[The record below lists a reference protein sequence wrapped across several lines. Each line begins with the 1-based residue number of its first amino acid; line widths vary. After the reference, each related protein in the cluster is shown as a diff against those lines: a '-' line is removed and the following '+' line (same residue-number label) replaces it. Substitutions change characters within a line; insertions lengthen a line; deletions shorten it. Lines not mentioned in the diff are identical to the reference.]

1 MPNKGKSK
9 SKKYR
14 KVTQARPQRGESIE
28 KRPEEIQSRES
39 FGHWE
44 MDSVLPGKGG
54 KKTLLVLTERR
65 TRAELIRLL
74 EDHTAESV
82 VKALNRIE
90 RKIGSEKFSK
100 IFKSI
105 TIDNG
110 PEFSDCD
117 GMEKSCIK
125 AGNRTKVYYC
135 HPYSAYERGSNENQ
149 NKMIRR
155 HYPKGT
161 NFDNLTAKDIKKLE
175 SWINNYPR
183 EMFNFYSSADL
194 LEACLNEVF
203 SA

>member
-1 MPNKGKSK
+1 MK
-9 SKKYR
+9 
-14 KVTQARPQRGESIE
+14 
-28 KRPEEIQSRES
+28 
-39 FGHWE
+39 
-44 MDSVLPGKGG
+44 
-54 KKTLLVLTERR
+54 
-65 TRAELIRLL
+65 
-74 EDHTAESV
+74 DHTAESV

-194 LEACLNEVF
+194 LKACLNEVF
-203 SA
+203 LA